1 MRHNSKL
8 NQGLVLRTI
17 EKHGSVSRADVS
29 RETKLSPP
37 TVSKIVQRLI
47 DKDIVIEIG
56 RGSSLAGK
64 RPILLT
70 INPSSVYMIA
80 VDLGV
85 ENGIKAALVNLSY
98 NITKYVITPKR
109 SKDAQLSFYLTS
121 TIKELL
127 KDIDFSLD
135 KIAGICIGVPGVVDL
150 RSRKI
155 TIAPYLDW
163 EIRLD
168 SLMLEEFNI
177 PVTVENDVNLMAL
190 GERTKGIARGVN
202 NFVFIGERVGIG
214 AGIVT
219 NGSLYTG
226 YDNAAGEIGYL
237 LINMEKTDDVG
248 EYGPFEKLIGYKAIA
263 EKAKKDAQFLKELD
277 RIDPDSVKALDVFK
291 AALKGNER
299 ALFIVKEVG
308 NFLAYSIVNI
318 IALVNPEM
326 VVIGGE
332 ITLLGEKLLKGI
344 RSTVQKMCPIGSKI
358 EFSKLGEDGII
369 IGAANKV
376 FEPLKKEGM
385 VSLTI

>member
-1 MRHNSKL
+1 
-8 NQGLVLRTI
+8 
-17 EKHGSVSRADVS
+17 
-29 RETKLSPP
+29 
-37 TVSKIVQRLI
+37 
-47 DKDIVIEIG
+47 
-56 RGSSLAGK
+56 
-64 RPILLT
+64 
-70 INPSSVYMIA
+70 
-80 VDLGV
+80 
-85 ENGIKAALVNLSY
+85 
-98 NITKYVITPKR
+98 
-109 SKDAQLSFYLTS
+109 
-121 TIKELL
+121 
-127 KDIDFSLD
+127 
-135 KIAGICIGVPGVVDL
+135 
-150 RSRKI
+150 
-155 TIAPYLDW
+155 
-163 EIRLD
+163 
-168 SLMLEEFNI
+168 MLEEFNI

-214 AGIVT
+214 AGIVI

-263 EKAKKDAQFLKELD
+263 EKAKKDAQFLKELG

-369 IGAANKV
+369 VGAANKV